1 MAFCNACGGT
11 VEAGAKFCPKCG
23 GAVPAGAVTAAPVT
37 TTPAQSSS
45 SLKIVLIVVGVLVAL
60 FIIGTAATAFIGWRI
75 ARSSHV
81 RESNGNVKVET
92 PFGTVESSADSDE
105 AARNLGV
112 DVYPGASAKKNSAAN
127 MTIGGMHTVAAE
139 FETDDSPAKV
149 AEFYKSKFPNANF
162 VNAEGD
168 HYSIV
173 SSDKK
178 NIITINIEPQ
188 DGKTHIHIASV
199 TGKGVGSDSSN

>member
-1 MAFCNACGGT
+1 MAFCNSCGGT
-11 VEAGAKFCPKCG
+11 IEAGAKFCPKCG
-23 GAVPAGAVTAAPVT
+23 GAIPAGAVTAAPVT
-37 TTPAQSSS
+37 PTPAQSGSG
-45 SLKIVLIVVGVLVAL
+45 LKIVLIVVGVLVAL
-60 FIIGTAATAFIGWRI
+60 FIVGTATTAFIGWRI
-75 ARSSHV
+75 ARSTHV
-81 RESNGNVKVET
+81 RESDGNVKVET
-92 PFGTVESSADSDE
+92 PFGTVESTTDSDE

-139 FETDDSPAKV
+139 FETGDSPDKV

-173 SSDKK
+173 STDKK

-188 DGKTHIHIASV
+188 DGKTRIHVASV
-199 TGKGVGSDSSN
+199 SGQPAGGNSSN

>member
-11 VEAGAKFCPKCG
+11 IEAGAKFCPKCG
-23 GAVPAGAVTAAPVT
+23 GAVSAGAMTATPVT
-37 TTPAQSSS
+37 PTPAQSSS
-45 SLKIVLIVVGVLVAL
+45 GLKIILIVVGVLVAL
-60 FIIGTAATAFIGWRI
+60 FVVGTATTAFIGWRI
-75 ARSSHV
+75 ARSTHV
-81 RESNGNVKVET
+81 RENNGNVKVET
-92 PFGTVESSADSDE
+92 PFGTVESTTDSDE

-112 DVYPGASAKKNSAAN
+112 DVYPGATAKKNSAAN

-139 FETDDSPAKV
+139 FETSDSPDKV

-173 SSDKK
+173 STDKK
-178 NIITINIEPQ
+178 NMITINIEPQ
-188 DGKTHIHIASV
+188 DGKTHIHIATVS
-199 TGKGVGSDSSN
+199 GKPAGGDSSN

>member
-11 VEAGAKFCPKCG
+11 IGAGAKFCPKCG
-23 GAVPAGAVTAAPVT
+23 GAVPAGAVTAAVAPV
-37 TTPAQSSS
+37 PAQSSS
-45 SLKIVLIVVGVLVAL
+45 GLKIVLIVIAVIAAL
-60 FIIGTAATAFIGWRI
+60 GILGFGTMAFFVHRAISR
-75 ARSSHV
+75 SHV
-81 RESNGNVKVET
+81 QENNGNVKVET
-92 PFGTVESSADSDE
+92 PFGTVESTTDSDE

-112 DVYPGASAKKNSAAN
+112 EVYPGASAKKSSAAN

-139 FETDDSPAKV
+139 FETNDSPDKV
-149 AEFYKSKFPNANF
+149 ADFYKSKFPNANF
-162 VNAEGD
+162 VNSEGD

-173 SSDKK
+173 STDKK

-199 TGKGVGSDSSN
+199 SGQPAGGSSSN